1 VSQAAR
7 HDAPADTLAGS
18 DPVRR
23 GSQVQAKR
31 AVGIDG
37 FEYEVDSYSIVD
49 GEYTDDFNLAGG
61 SVVLRGRLGEVTVTV
76 TVSAANLQQALGR
89 ALVVLLESA
98 PDPEVTALNV
108 AGYIDSEVGSFM
120 EVDRH
125 EVRG

>member
-1 VSQAAR
+1 LDV
-7 HDAPADTLAGS
+7 G
-18 DPVRR
+18 
-23 GSQVQAKR
+23 GGQVQATR
-31 AVGIDG
+31 AVTIDG

-61 SVVLRGRLGEVTVTV
+61 SVVLRGRLGDTAVTV
-76 TVSAANLQQALGR
+76 TVSAASLQQALGR

-98 PDPEVTALNV
+98 PDPEVTALAV

-125 EVRG
+125 EVRA